1 MEVLFM
7 KKVTNAV
14 KQHTSHSLIKL
25 YFLLFSMIGMYIRYM
40 ARDFISYDMQ
50 KFLIPWFQTIKSN
63 GGVTALSQQV
73 GDYGLL
79 YQTIIAMLSYANVN
93 PVYLYKVISV
103 FFDFLI
109 AGSVAFFISKVD
121 SKNLCNNG
129 IGNKIHIYYGCVLLL
144 PTVVMNSA
152 FWGQCD
158 SIYTFFL
165 LWSLW
170 FLHKERYDLSF
181 FMLGCSFAFKLQCIF
196 LAPLFLFFY
205 IYKRFSFIYFYITVC
220 TFWLSGIIAYIYGRD
235 ITDGF
240 GVYFYQIGEYKRMW
254 MNAPNIWFFF
264 EENYEKLHVLAI
276 GLTFVILGIVL
287 LLLLKSDFDIT
298 SFEQTITLALFIEWT
313 CIIFLPSMHERY
325 TYVMDILALLLAFV
339 DKKFVKY
346 TIVIVA
352 TSCITY
358 IAYFLAE
365 RNMLSFFVPFY
376 FLFIPLYILTWL
388 HYTYSFCLKYFS
400 E

>member
-79 YQTIIAMLSYANVN
+79 YQTTIAMLSYTDVN
-93 PVYLYKVISV
+93 PVYLYKTISV
-103 FFDFLI
+103 FFDFLL
-109 AGSVAFFISKVD
+109 AGSVAYFISKVD

-129 IGNKIHIYYGCVLLL
+129 IGNKIHICYGCVLLL

-196 LAPLFLFFY
+196 LVPLFLFFY

-220 TFWLSGIIAYIYGRD
+220 TF
-235 ITDGF
+235 
-240 GVYFYQIGEYKRMW
+240 
-254 MNAPNIWFFF
+254 
-264 EENYEKLHVLAI
+264 
-276 GLTFVILGIVL
+276 
-287 LLLLKSDFDIT
+287 
-298 SFEQTITLALFIEWT
+298 
-313 CIIFLPSMHERY
+313 
-325 TYVMDILALLLAFV
+325 
-339 DKKFVKY
+339 
-346 TIVIVA
+346 
-352 TSCITY
+352 
-358 IAYFLAE
+358 
-365 RNMLSFFVPFY
+365 
-376 FLFIPLYILTWL
+376 
-388 HYTYSFCLKYFS
+388 
-400 E
+400 